1 MGKAKS
7 KAGEGE
13 AGEQPTVHQGQCTK
27 KRKKEKKKK
36 SHQPPATSHQPPAK
50 AHASA
55 MHCHTTSNGGKGKA
69 CTKSARGHVAKAC
82 QTAQKEEM
90 EGGRHTARGCGS
102 RDELVGDAGVS

>member
-1 MGKAKS
+1 MN
-7 KAGEGE
+7 
-13 AGEQPTVHQGQCTK
+13 HQQCTK
-27 KRKKEKKKK
+27 DNAPPPPKK
-36 SHQPPATSHQPPAK
+36 SNQPPAE